1 MFSKIKKTVN
11 FFLIGVLIVSNFF
24 LSPFHSED
32 NQDISNEVIPID
44 WGVMDKIENPDNEFK
59 LIKEIMDNST
69 NYIMNTWYEENG
81 YINLDTYIDFNGTEE
96 FEIRGPA
103 MAALGLAIPIAT
115 NTLNTDKLNITY
127 DEALKRNLHLITSLA
142 KNHSSNTE
150 GGWGLHQTNDTNG
163 WQTPLWSYYVGF
175 SGWLLWD
182 KLEES
187 EKITVYNMVVSEA
200 NNIPEAR
207 YYKDKNG
214 NELYEGNTQAEENS
228 AWVSLLGLAVAMMP
242 KHENAQ
248 IWLDQ
253 LIDLSVIAFSKPTD
267 LTSDKQYN
275 NRKISDILEG
285 YNIEDNGTLINH
297 GFMHP
302 IYMLA
307 IEQNMN
313 VALMFSLAKI
323 DIPEA
328 LFHNSDTIYY
338 ALTDLEFDVTQYL
351 EPGGTIYQ
359 TNMDE
364 IYFPEGNDWGEYF
377 PMYFGQ
383 VDVLANVFGFDHL
396 SSSDASYWSKKHN
409 QQQLYLQK
417 RSIDGRTY
425 KNNIE
430 NNYKLKE
437 ERIAQISSSTYLAK
451 WVEHQKLYGFTNNG
465 VKSVRDI
472 YKPFNFKRKIGK
484 SILLG
489 SAILIFIIN
498 VPTKLIK

>member
-1 MFSKIKKTVN
+1 MFSRLRTLVN
-11 FFLIGVLIVSNFF
+11 YILIGILTISIIFIIPVYSKNEIVL
-24 LSPFHSED
+24 
-32 NQDISNEVIPID
+32 NEVIPINWSD
-44 WGVMDKIENPDNEFK
+44 WGSVEDPDNEFK

-69 NYIMNTWYEENG
+69 NYIVNTWYEENG

-142 KNHSSNTE
+142 KDHSSNTE
-150 GGWGLHQTNDTNG
+150 GGWGLHQTSDTNG

-207 YYKDKNG
+207 YYKDKKG
-214 NELYEGNTQAEENS
+214 NELYKGNTQAEENS

-248 IWLDQ
+248 TWVDQ

-307 IEQNMN
+307 IEQNIN
-313 VALMFSLAKI
+313 VALMFSLAQI
-323 DIPEA
+323 EIPEA
-328 LFHNSDTIYY
+328 IFHNSDIIYQ
-338 ALTDLEFDVTQYL
+338 ALTDLEFNVSQYL

-359 TNMDE
+359 KSEDK
-364 IYFPEGNDWGEYF
+364 IYFPEGNDWGEQF
-377 PMYFGQ
+377 SMYFGQ
-383 VDVLANVFGFDHL
+383 IDVLANVFSFDHL
-396 SSSDASYWSKKHN
+396 SSSEASYWSKKHN
-409 QQQLYLQK
+409 EQQLNLQK
-417 RSIDGRTY
+417 RSKDGRTY
-425 KNNIE
+425 KNDEE
-430 NNYKLKE
+430 NNYRLRE

-451 WVEHQKLYGFTNNG
+451 WIEHQELYDITNKE
-465 VKSVRDI
+465 VESVREI
-472 YKPFNFKRKIGK
+472 YKPFMYKRKVRH
-484 SILLG
+484 SILFG
-489 SAILIFIIN
+489 SAVLIFMIN
-498 VPTKLIK
+498 IPTKLIK